1 MTPEDLLVAIPTLGD
16 DAAGRWAP
24 SLTAAMNRYDIVG
37 PMRESMFISQVA
49 HETAGLRKLRE
60 DLMYS
65 TWALQAVF
73 RKHFAT
79 SEVSSFA
86 YHPMAIAN
94 RVYANRFGNGS
105 ELSGDGYRYRGGGCL
120 MTTFRDNYRRV
131 GVELQRPLEENPE
144 LIEELEIAALA
155 GAFEWSVRGCNEM
168 ADAGAFIR
176 IVHAINGG
184 ENGLDDRRARLI
196 AASKAYQ
203 MDSKEVARM
212 IA

>member
-1 MTPEDLLVAIPTLGD
+1 MTPEDLMIAIPALSD
-16 DAAGRWAP
+16 EDADEWGP
-24 SLTAAMNRYDIVG
+24 LLSAAMDRFDIVG
-37 PMRESMFISQVA
+37 PLRESMFIAQVA

-73 RKHFAT
+73 RKYFA
-79 SEVSSFA
+79 SHELSSFA
-86 YHPMAIAN
+86 YHPTAIAN
-94 RVYANRFGNGS
+94 RVYANRFGNGG
-105 ELSGDGYRYRGGGCL
+105 ELSGDGFRYRGGGCL

-131 GVELQRPLEENPE
+131 GEAIHQPLEENPM
-144 LIEELEIAALA
+144 LIEAPEIAALA
-155 GAFEWSVRGCNEM
+155 GAFEWSARGCNEM

-184 ENGLDDRRARLI
+184 ENGIEDRRARLI
-196 AASKAYQ
+196 AASRAYR
-203 MDSKEVARM
+203 MDAKEVARM